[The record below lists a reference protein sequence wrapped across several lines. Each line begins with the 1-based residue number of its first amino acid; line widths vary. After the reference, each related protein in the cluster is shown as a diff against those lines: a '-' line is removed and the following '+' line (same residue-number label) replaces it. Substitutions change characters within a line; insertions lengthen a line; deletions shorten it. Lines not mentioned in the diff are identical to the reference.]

1 MRSRSDRLQGN
12 INRIIRNCICHLR
25 YRFHLLKVYIT
36 PAFSASDP
44 CGITRSHCRPH
55 GTRLCRV
62 EAQAPI
68 NLDHAIV
75 PGRGYMQVVA
85 AIQSLA
91 RRGNDIR
98 RNDVF
103 SQHLD
108 AEFRASIIVSKKQNV
123 GIKLKALLIYKRRV
137 TYACMDSR
145 TWCGNIISTKFE

>member
-1 MRSRSDRLQGN
+1 MSSRSNRLQGN

-25 YRFHLLKVYIT
+25 YRFHLFKVDIT

-55 GTRLCRV
+55 STRLCRV

-108 AEFRASIIVSKKQNV
+108 AEFRPALSCLKQNV
-123 GIKLKALLIYKRRV
+123 GIESKALLIYGPRV